1 MFTTLLI
8 LICRNVKRA
17 MTVIHFWE
25 GLQCIFYD
33 IYFNK
38 DRILEMVQTNKKS
51 NHTFLITMVTVPLWM
66 SRGHIFQLFLSHIN
80 IVTLSFVFRARY
92 CIAALLLWPETELYL
107 YTLSS
112 AATMLAIHNS
122 RWVQFAPLNYV
133 THEAKPINSQY
144 CLAYPHLSFIRLQ

>member
-51 NHTFLITMVTVPLWM
+51 NHTFLITMVTVPL
-66 SRGHIFQLFLSHIN
+66 
-80 IVTLSFVFRARY
+80 
-92 CIAALLLWPETELYL
+92 
-107 YTLSS
+107 
-112 AATMLAIHNS
+112 
-122 RWVQFAPLNYV
+122 
-133 THEAKPINSQY
+133 
-144 CLAYPHLSFIRLQ
+144 

>member
-1 MFTTLLI
+1 MFTLLI

-17 MTVIHFWE
+17 MTFIHFWE

-33 IYFNK
+33 IIFNK
-38 DRILEMVQTNKKS
+38 DTEYWRWSKS

-66 SRGHIFQLFLSHIN
+66 SGGHIFQLFLSLIN
-80 IVTLSFVFRARY
+80 IVTLLFVFRARY
-92 CIAALLLWPETELYL
+92 RIAALLPWPYIELYL

-112 AATMLAIHNS
+112 AATTLAIHNS

-144 CLAYPHLSFIRLQ
+144 SLAYPHLSFIRPQ

>member
-38 DRILEMVQTNKKS
+38 DTEYWKWFRPIKS
-51 NHTFLITMVTVPLWM
+51 
-66 SRGHIFQLFLSHIN
+66 Q
-80 IVTLSFVFRARY
+80 VTLS
-92 CIAALLLWPETELYL
+92 
-107 YTLSS
+107 
-112 AATMLAIHNS
+112 
-122 RWVQFAPLNYV
+122 
-133 THEAKPINSQY
+133 
-144 CLAYPHLSFIRLQ
+144 